1 MPRAERSREETG
13 SGFTG
18 GRGGATGRCGGHPGP
33 GTAVLRSAG
42 AGLFRTQ
49 AACRGGG
56 LRPAVGEGL
65 LPGLGA
71 RRAGGTFRTA
81 DRASGGAPRQ
91 GEGGGGGP
99 PQPPGGLP
107 SSSLP
112 RAPPT
117 RTAEPRIPVFQ
128 SPCPLSPRAHRP
140 RQPRDHYGH
149 PGPPPPKVLT

>member
-1 MPRAERSREETG
+1 MPRAERSREEMG

-71 RRAGGTFRTA
+71 RRAGGTFHTA
-81 DRASGGAPRQ
+81 DRASGGAQRQ
-91 GEGGGGGP
+91 GEGGGGEAPSAPRRP
-99 PQPPGGLP
+99 PLQFTPPD
-107 SSSLP
+107 SAHQDCRAANSSLP
-112 RAPPT
+112 
-117 RTAEPRIPVFQ
+117 E
-128 SPCPLSPRAHRP
+128 SLS
-140 RQPRDHYGH
+140 
-149 PGPPPPKVLT
+149 LESS

>member
-18 GRGGATGRCGGHPGP
+18 GRGGATGRCGGHPGL

-56 LRPAVGEGL
+56 LRPAVREGL

-91 GEGGGGGP
+91 GEGGGGEAPSAPRRP
-99 PQPPGGLP
+99 PLQFTPPDP
-107 SSSLP
+107 AHQDCRATNSSLP
-112 RAPPT
+112 
-117 RTAEPRIPVFQ
+117 E
-128 SPCPLSPRAHRP
+128 SLSLESS
-140 RQPRDHYGH
+140 GS
-149 PGPPPPKVLT
+149 